1 MLLFYHDM
9 KRKKEKLITFK
20 NTLFQDLGY
29 NLNDFIRQPV
39 SFDQKIFIFELKY

>member
-29 NLNDFIRQPV
+29 NLNDFIRQP
-39 SFDQKIFIFELKY
+39 DQKIFIFELKY